1 MTRDDIQ
8 AEAIKILKGLSA
20 NSRVGLGISM
30 GVGKTKI
37 CLEYI
42 NYLSSTRVIPL
53 KTLVI
58 APKVSI
64 HASWKDEIIKH
75 GYEDSNLDVT
85 YGTYLSLSKRNLSN
99 YDLII
104 LDECHNLLRKHD
116 TALSNYKGCIVGV
129 TGTPPKVASSEKGEM
144 VAKHCPIRFTYMVD
158 DAVSDGILND
168 YMIYVHMLDLDT
180 RKNYFKKTKNGG
192 YYTSEYEDYMYWCRA
207 IDSANGQRELQMKR
221 ILRMKGL
228 MGYPSKEVYAKELLN
243 YINDKVILFANTKD
257 QASRL
262 CSYSYFS
269 GNKSS
274 ESNLTKFKSGDIF
287 KLACVLQ
294 LNEGVNIPDLKQGII
309 MHSYGNERKSSQRLG
324 RLLRLNPDETGKIHI
339 LCYRNTVDETWV
351 KSALEDYDSSKVMW
365 VSKSS
370 KFTT

>member
-168 YMIYVHMLDLDT
+168 YMIYVRMLDLDT
-180 RKNYFKKTKNGG
+180 RKNYFKN
-192 YYTSEYEDYMYWCRA
+192 
-207 IDSANGQRELQMKR
+207 NGQRELQMKR

-228 MGYPSKEVYAKELLN
+228 MAYPSKEVYAKELLN

>member
-1 MTRDDIQ
+1 MTRNDIQ
-8 AEAIKILKGLSA
+8 AEALDLLKALPA
-20 NSRVGLGISM
+20 NSRIGLGISM

-37 CLEYI
+37 CLDYI
-42 NYLSSTRVIPL
+42 EYLSNTKLIPI
-53 KTLVI
+53 KVLVV

-64 HASWKDEIIKH
+64 HKSWKEEIIKH
-75 GYEDSNLDVT
+75 GYEDFRAELHYS
-85 YGTYLSLSKRNLSN
+85 TYLSLPKRPVNN

-104 LDECHNLLRKHD
+104 LDECHNLLHKHD
-116 TALSNYKGCIVGV
+116 NALSKYKGIVVGV
-129 TGTPPKVASSEKGEM
+129 TGTPPKIASSEKGEM
-144 VAKHCPIRFTYMVD
+144 VAKHCPIKFTYMVD

-168 YMIYVHMLDLDT
+168 YIIYVHMLDLDN
-180 RKNYFKKTKNGG
+180 RKNYFKKTKTGG
-192 YYTSEYEDYMYWCRA
+192 YYTSEYEDYMYWCRS
-207 IDSANGQRELQMKR
+207 IDSANGQKELQMKC
-221 ILRMKGL
+221 ILRMKSL
-228 MGYPSKEVYAKELLN
+228 MSYPSKEVYAKELLN

-269 GNKSS
+269 GNRSS
-274 ESNLTKFKSGDIF
+274 ESNLDKFKSGDIF

-294 LNEGVNIPDLKQGII
+294 LNEGVNIPNLKQGII

-351 KSALEDYDSSKVMW
+351 KSALEDYDTSKVMW
-365 VSKSS
+365 VSKNS
-370 KFTT
+370 KFTA